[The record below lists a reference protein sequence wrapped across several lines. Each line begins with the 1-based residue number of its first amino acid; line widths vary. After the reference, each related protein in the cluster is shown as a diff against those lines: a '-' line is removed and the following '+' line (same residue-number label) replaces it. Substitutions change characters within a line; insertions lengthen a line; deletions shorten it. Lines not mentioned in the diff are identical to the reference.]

1 HVPEDAPSGKYTSQ
15 FTISSDQGVIQTFPI
30 EIEVLPFNLDQSRLT
45 YSIYYNGYADKW
57 TYVPYTYTT
66 KTPAQYKLEMQ
77 DLKDHGVLYPTTY
90 QILNNL
96 DLDLQIRQ
104 EVGLPNDKLFTVS
117 LSTGNP
123 QSSSALNDLKA
134 QVSQWKDKIAQYGY
148 KELYVYGIDE
158 AQGDQLTS
166 QRPAWQAVHDAGAK
180 MFVAGYN
187 FYIDYVGDLLDV
199 AVIQGDL
206 NKSLADK
213 WHAKG
218 NKIYSYSNP
227 QCGQENPELYRR
239 NYGLSLWKNGYD
251 GAMDYAYQKF
261 YTSEWND
268 FDNSRYREETFTY
281 VTSDG
286 ILKTIEWEG
295 FREGVD
301 DVRYIST
308 LLNKIDAMKK
318 AGKDVSE
325 LEAWVNSIDPSQN
338 LDDVRSQIIDKILS
352 ISSTSTTD
360 VNANSNAAP
369 KDYELAQNYPNPF
382 NPSTSIKYSIPQ
394 NSMVSLKVYD
404 ILGKEVASLV
414 NEQKSAGSYE
424 VNFNANSLS
433 AGMYIYEL
441 KAGNFTQ
448 TKKMMLIK

>member
-1 HVPEDAPSGKYTSQ
+1 
-15 FTISSDQGVIQTFPI
+15 
-30 EIEVLPFNLDQSRLT
+30 
-45 YSIYYNGYADKW
+45 
-57 TYVPYTYTT
+57 
-66 KTPAQYKLEMQ
+66 
-77 DLKDHGVLYPTTY
+77 
-90 QILNNL
+90 
-96 DLDLQIRQ
+96 
-104 EVGLPNDKLFTVS
+104 
-117 LSTGNP
+117 
-123 QSSSALNDLKA
+123 
-134 QVSQWKDKIAQYGY
+134 
-148 KELYVYGIDE
+148 
-158 AQGDQLTS
+158 
-166 QRPAWQAVHDAGAK
+166 
-180 MFVAGYN
+180 
-187 FYIDYVGDLLDV
+187 
-199 AVIQGDL
+199 
-206 NKSLADK
+206 
-213 WHAKG
+213 
-218 NKIYSYSNP
+218 
-227 QCGQENPELYRR
+227 
-239 NYGLSLWKNGYD
+239 
-251 GAMDYAYQKF
+251 
-261 YTSEWND
+261 
-268 FDNSRYREETFTY
+268 
-281 VTSDG
+281 
-286 ILKTIEWEG
+286 
-295 FREGVD
+295 
-301 DVRYIST
+301 RYIST